1 MCKFFF
7 GQTSIPSPPLPFVN
21 SIHCDNYYDDN
32 VSMNDITDPVENDVF
47 SSQDLIIYD
56 PEHKIEIR

>member
-1 MCKFFF
+1 MNKFFSCKLANY
-7 GQTSIPSPPLPFVN
+7 TAFVN

-32 VSMNDITDPVENDVF
+32 VSMDDITDPVENDVF